1 MFSFHDVMD
10 AEVSCVTL
18 TDNLTSWDI
27 PPGTM
32 EYACASV
39 VVYDKKNNGT
49 LVHVH
54 RVLVACSQKNRD
66 FLFLVTQRLGKKKN
80 FCVWKLS
87 TVRECDNRHLLKQQG

>member
-1 MFSFHDVMD
+1 
-10 AEVSCVTL
+10 
-18 TDNLTSWDI
+18 
-27 PPGTM
+27 M

-80 FCVWKLS
+80 FCVFKLS
-87 TVRECDNRHLLKQQG
+87 TVRECDNSIKYSKVEVDNRSGATKYR

>member
-1 MFSFHDVMD
+1 
-10 AEVSCVTL
+10 
-18 TDNLTSWDI
+18 
-27 PPGTM
+27 M

-66 FLFLVTQRLGKKKN
+66 FLFLVTQRLGKKKTSVFLN
-80 FCVWKLS
+80 CPPFGSVTITKL
-87 TVRECDNRHLLKQQG
+87 K